1 MKKLFLIL
9 SAALIVG
16 CSTISLSYDPVE
28 YDRMVEISMTS
39 EDVLKSCGDKVALE
53 KSVKRLDMQIT
64 HMYKHSKFIHHNTEL
79 HEIVSRL
86 NKGSSDFSKL
96 VQKGPV
102 NLDFCKLQGEFFI
115 SSTERTLEAI
125 GKRR

>member
-9 SAALIVG
+9 LAAFIVG
-16 CSTISLSYDPVE
+16 CSTISLTYDPVE

-39 EDVLKSCGDKVALE
+39 EAVLKSCGDNMALE
-53 KSVKRLDMQIT
+53 KSVKRLDTQIT

-86 NKGSSDFSKL
+86 NKSSSEFSRM
-96 VQKGPV
+96 VQKGSV

-115 SSTERTLEAI
+115 AATERTLEAI